1 MLSGLVD
8 QVVPPSHMQALW
20 KVAQERRLADKADE
34 SGEADLPAKSGDAG
48 EESNPDKMV
57 TFPRGTH
64 SESFPLLVCVLAL
77 MARYA

>member
-20 KVAQERRLADKADE
+20 KVAQERRFSDKVDE
-34 SGEADLPAKSGDAG
+34 SGEADLPAKSGDAV

>member
-20 KVAQERRLADKADE
+20 KVAQERRLTNKVVAP
-34 SGEADLPAKSGDAG
+34 GEADLPAKSGDDV
-48 EESNPDKMV
+48 EESNPDKIV

-64 SESFPLLVCVLAL
+64 SESFTLLVCVRVLILRCA
-77 MARYA
+77 